1 MNVLAQ
7 TVAGALYPSGA
18 ASKASPSVAG
28 PVVSIYPGWPDAQ
41 QLDIDLPKGI
51 VHVNV
56 YPWKQD
62 RNTTRYMK
70 TWQDQVLPAPT
81 ITMAVNGVTVTLG
94 GTVGVGQNLAILANG
109 LAWVYQTVQGDSLTS
124 AAAALAALINQ
135 NLPGTSASGA
145 VITLPATARILAAR
159 VGGSGTGAM
168 DIRNQERIMM
178 VGIWAGKPAARD
190 AVAKVIDPAISANS
204 FLVMPDSFAA
214 RIIYHGSLFND
225 SEQKMGIYRRDLLY
239 SVDYATTITTQ
250 TWEVVVVELDI
261 TPNMGGAGNTPG
273 VTVYE

>member
-7 TVAGALYPSGA
+7 VVAGALYPSGA
-18 ASKASPSVAG
+18 ANKASVSVAG

-51 VHVNV
+51 VHVNT

-70 TWQDQVLPAPT
+70 TWQDQVAPAPT
-81 ITMAVNGVTVTLG
+81 ITMVVNGVTVTLG
-94 GTVGVGQNLAILANG
+94 GTVGVGQNLAVLANG
-109 LAWVYQTVQGDSLTS
+109 LAWVYQTVQGDTLAS
-124 AAAALAALINQ
+124 AAAALAALINAG
-135 NLPGTSASGA
+135 LAGTSANGA

-159 VGGSGTGAM
+159 VGASGTGAM

-178 VGIWAGKPAARD
+178 VGIWAGTPSLRD

-204 FLVMPDSFAA
+204 FLIMPDSFAA
-214 RIIYHGSLFND
+214 RVIYHGSLLND

-239 SVDYATTITTQ
+239 SVDYATTITEAEWQ
-250 TWEVVVVELDI
+250 VETVNSNI
-261 TPNMGGAGNTPG
+261 TGNADGMANAPET
-273 VTVYE
+273 TVYE